1 MPDHDHVKQLL
12 RRWRSLKGDRAT
24 WDSHWD
30 DLARVML
37 PRRLGFVTSTTP
49 GEKRV
54 DDLYDGTAM
63 QAARGLANALG
74 TMMRDGQFFFLR
86 GGEDADEHTDEAK
99 DWMADSELR
108 IREALESPRSRFRQ
122 ATGEADLDMVVF
134 GTAVLFEA
142 EGRSLD
148 HLLFQSVHLK
158 DACVF
163 FNDEGEA
170 EGIFRSRSYPLR
182 EIGRL
187 FKPASLSTQTQK
199 MLRDA
204 KDADLDKKIAFLHAV
219 VPRAD
224 GRADAMLARNLPW
237 AGMWIEVEAQHLVK
251 SEGFHEFPFI
261 VPRWDTSSGE
271 SYGRSPGMIALP
283 DANTSQAI
291 GETMLVAGQR
301 AADPPLGAPAD
312 GAFHE
317 INTFPGGISYYDVE
331 TAAQVRGNPFFPIEN
346 GANMPLTRDMQR
358 DTRDQIWNAFF
369 KNVLRLPT
377 DGPQMT
383 ATEINQRREEFI
395 RETGSVFGRLES
407 DYTAPMI
414 ERAFRIMLR
423 AGAFLPIPESL
434 QGSAIRFEYQS
445 PLTKMRQQME
455 SAAAQEWV
463 QSQVQLSQAKPEALD
478 LINADEFGRF
488 TAEAAGIPH
497 GIINGADAVAAL
509 RAERAEDKAEAKQ
522 SAQVDQTASLVE
534 RGVNTAARAGDI
546 GDLGDISGLMQAIG
560 GGAAA

>member
-1 MPDHDHVKQLL
+1 MADSDHVKQLL
-12 RRWRSLKGDRAT
+12 RRWRSLKSDRMV
-24 WDSHWD
+24 WDTHWD

-37 PRRLGFVTSTTP
+37 PRRLGFVTQSTP

-74 TMMRDGQFFFLR
+74 TMMRDGQFFFIR
-86 GGEDADEHTDEAK
+86 GGDDADESTDEAR
-99 DWMADSELR
+99 DWLADSEVRL
-108 IREALESPRSRFRQ
+108 REALESPRSRFRQ
-122 ATGEADLDMVVF
+122 ATGEADLDLVVF

-170 EGIFRSRSYPLR
+170 EGIYRARSYALR
-182 EIGRL
+182 EVGRQ
-187 FKPASLSTQTQK
+187 FKPESLSPQTQK

-219 VPRAD
+219 VPRAE
-224 GRADAMLARNLPW
+224 GRADALLARNLPW
-237 AGMWIEVEAQHLVK
+237 AGMWVEVEAQHLVK
-251 SEGFHEFPFI
+251 SEGFHEFPYI

-395 RETGSVFGRLES
+395 RETGSVFGRLET

-414 ERAFRIMLR
+414 ERAFRVMLR
-423 AGAFLPIPESL
+423 AGAFLAIPESL
-434 QGSAIRFEYQS
+434 QGRAIRFEYQS

-463 QSQVQLSQAKPEALD
+463 QQQVQLSQAKPEALD
-478 LINADEFGRF
+478 LVDADAFGRF

-497 GIINGADAVAAL
+497 DIVTGIDAVAAM
-509 RAERAEDKAEAKQ
+509 RKQRSDSEA
-522 SAQVDQTASLVE
+522 AAADANQVGQQMALLGQ
-534 RGVNTAARAGDI
+534 GVDTAARAKDI
-546 GDLGDISGLMQAIG
+546 PEIPGLLQAIQ